1 MKFDRL
7 KFGWLSLFFGVV
19 FLFSSFFL
27 SLKAVALTSSQLDM
41 FSQNNILFYD
51 PDDNCAE
58 SYQSTYVEE
67 VSSYGDLSSLQ
78 VRFIEEHHDTAV
90 EYSINYGIPWEAV
103 MAQGILES
111 AAGTSDFAIQRNNFF
126 GIGAFDSNPDNAYSF
141 STPKEGWKG
150 YYENIQ
156 ATSVYREHG
165 VFAGDAVTDPYAYLK
180 AIKEAGYATDPDYVV
195 NVGAIISEIIEY
207 SKSKGWPS
215 SEELAKEH
223 PEWYENAE
231 KNRQGAEVGDSGSS
245 SVTAVT
251 ICKGNGGSIGSGEL
265 VSGGMNLEQA
275 QAFMAAYAERAMT
288 RSDWGDVYFQDALI
302 SVPSDGA
309 CVNGTM
315 NNCSAFTQWFL
326 NRYTTLGPD
335 GVGLKQGSQAV
346 SEYLSAYPDLID
358 GGKVPRVYAVMS
370 EGPFSGT
377 SADGWYNHTAIVL
390 GIDEAND
397 QIIFGEASCGGYYYP
412 QAKAYS
418 LSEYTNSSSPYG
430 PTYAYTNNVL
440 TGL

>member
-1 MKFDRL
+1 MNLNKL
-7 KFGWLSLFFGVV
+7 KFRRFGW
-19 FLFSSFFL
+19 FL
-27 SLKAVALTSSQLDM
+27 SLILLSLVFFPFRVVALTSNQLDE

-67 VSSYGDLSSLQ
+67 ASSYGALSSLQ
-78 VRFIEEHHDTAV
+78 VRFVETYHDIAIV
-90 EYSINYGIPWEAV
+90 HSINYGIPWETV
-103 MAQGILES
+103 IAQGILES
-111 AAGTSDFAIQRNNFF
+111 TSGTSEFATQRNNFF
-126 GIGAFDSNPDNAYSF
+126 GIGAFDSNPNGAYTY
-141 STPKEGWKG
+141 STPAEGWEG
-150 YYENIQ
+150 YYKNIQ
-156 ATSVYREHG
+156 ETETYRAHG

-180 AIKEAGYATDPDYVV
+180 AIKSAGYASDPDYVA
-195 NVGAIISEIIEY
+195 NVGAVIDAVKEY
-207 SKSKGWPS
+207 ANSKGWPS

-231 KNRQGAEVGDSGSS
+231 KNRQGAEASESNT

-251 ICKGNGGSIGSGEL
+251 VCATGGGVAGSGEL
-265 VSGGMNLEQA
+265 ISGGMTLEQA
-275 QAFMAAYAERAMT
+275 QAFMVAYAERAKT
-288 RSDWGDVYFQDALI
+288 RADWGDVYFQDALI

-326 NRYTTLGPD
+326 NKYTTLGPN
-335 GVGLKQGSQAV
+335 GAGLKQGSQAV
-346 SEYLSAYPDLID
+346 SSYLSEHSGLID

-377 SADGWYNHTAIVL
+377 SGDGWYNHTAIVL
-390 GIDEAND
+390 GIDAEND

-430 PTYAYTNNVL
+430 PTYAYTDNVL
-440 TGL
+440 KGL

>member
-1 MKFDRL
+1 MNLNKF
-7 KFGWLSLFFGVV
+7 KFGWVALFFSGLLLFSLV
-19 FLFSSFFL
+19 FLP
-27 SLKAVALTSSQLDM
+27 LKAVALTSTQLDE

-58 SYQSTYVEE
+58 SYQSTYVEGA
-67 VSSYGDLSSLQ
+67 SSYGGLSSLQ
-78 VRFIEEHHDTAV
+78 VGFIETYHDIAV
-90 EYSINYGIPWEAV
+90 TNSINYGIPWEAV

-111 AAGTSDFAIQRNNFF
+111 ASGTSDFAIQRNNFF
-126 GIGAFDSNPDNAYSF
+126 GIGAFDSNPDAAYSY
-141 STPKEGWKG
+141 STPAEGWEG
-150 YYENIQ
+150 YYQNIQ
-156 ATSVYREHG
+156 ATETYRNHG
-165 VFAGDAVTDPYAYLK
+165 VFAGDTVTDPHAYLR
-180 AIKEAGYATDPDYVV
+180 AIKAAGYATDPNYIA
-195 NVGAIISEIIEY
+195 NVGALIDEIKEY
-207 SKSKGWPS
+207 AKSKGWPS

-223 PEWYENAE
+223 PEWYANAE
-231 KNRQGAEVGDSGSS
+231 KNQQGAEVDSGSA

-251 ICKGNGGSIGSGEL
+251 ICAGSGVMGSGEL
-265 VSGGMNLEQA
+265 VSGGMTLEQA
-275 QAFMAAYAERAMT
+275 QAFMAAYRERAMT
-288 RSDWGDVYFQDALI
+288 RGDWGDVYFQDALI
-302 SVPSDGA
+302 SVPGDGA

-326 NRYTTLGPD
+326 NKYTTLGPS
-335 GVGLKQGSQAV
+335 GAGLRQGSQAV
-346 SEYLSAYPDLID
+346 SVYLGEHSGLID

-377 SADGWYNHTAIVL
+377 SGDGWYNHTAIVL

-430 PTYAYTNNVL
+430 PTYAYTDNIL
-440 TGL
+440 KGL